1 MIGLYLYSFN
11 KDEEKNYE
19 VNELYFVAMVNEQF
33 KKIYIMESENER
45 MKGKI
50 GLEGSRLAPLEQT

>member
-1 MIGLYLYSFN
+1 
-11 KDEEKNYE
+11 
-19 VNELYFVAMVNEQF
+19 MVNEQF